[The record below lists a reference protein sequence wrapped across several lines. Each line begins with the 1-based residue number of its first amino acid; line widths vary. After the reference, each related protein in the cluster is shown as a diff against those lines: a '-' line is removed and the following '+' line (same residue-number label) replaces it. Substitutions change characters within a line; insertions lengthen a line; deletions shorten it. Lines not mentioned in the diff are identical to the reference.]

1 MISRIKRNIKSPVQ
15 LAKKIIRSRQNAK
28 RLLRSDLDYWA
39 SLKDIHQGERG
50 FVIGNG
56 PSLRMSDLD
65 LLTNEVS
72 IASNKI
78 YLAFGS
84 TNWRPDYVTI
94 ADPLVWEK
102 VRENVR
108 EHFSKVH
115 IPSYLDRDDSAV
127 EIYWRSKYMGLTER
141 FSGDMGRCAFS
152 GQTVTFENLQLAVH
166 LGLNPIF
173 IIGCDHNY
181 VGESN
186 VTAGKAIQQGLGK
199 THFISNYRKPGERVL
214 PASIADMEASYRE
227 ARKYCD
233 KNGIQIFNA
242 TRGGQLEIFQRIDF
256 DSISFKNKI

>member
-1 MISRIKRNIKSPVQ
+1 MISRIMRNIKSPVQ
-15 LAKKIIRSRQNAK
+15 LIRKVLESRQNAK
-28 RLLRSDLDYWA
+28 RLSRSDLDYWA
-39 SLKDIHQGERG
+39 SLKDIHKGERG

-65 LLTNEVS
+65 KLTNDVS

-78 YLAFGS
+78 YLAFEG
-84 TNWRPDYVTI
+84 TNWRPDYLTI
-94 ADPLVWEK
+94 ADPLVWDK
-102 VRENVR
+102 VRETIR
-108 EHFSKVH
+108 EHFAKVH
-115 IPSYLDRDDSAV
+115 IPSYLEREDSEF
-127 EIYWRSKYMGLTER
+127 EIYWRSKYMGLIDR
-141 FSGDMGRCAFS
+141 FSSDLGRCAYS

-181 VGESN
+181 AGEKN
-186 VTAGKAIQQGLGK
+186 VTAGKAIQQGFEK
-199 THFISNYRKPGERVL
+199 THFISNYRKPGEKVL
-214 PASIADMEASYRE
+214 PASISDMEASYRE

-256 DSISFKNKI
+256 DSIGF